1 MEPALEGHILAGR
14 LKEDDK
20 KIVCDLTKRKML
32 PRNILIH
39 LKNQRPHCMT
49 NVKQVYNERQQIW
62 KANRGDKKPLQ
73 FLISKLEE
81 HIYTYYSRTQL
92 ESNTIEDIFWAHP
105 TSIKLFNNFPTVLV
119 MDSTYKTNMYRM
131 PMFEVVGVTSTDLTY
146 SVGFRFM
153 THEKEENFDG
163 KEVSNRDVVKKI
175 MKAWKAMVESPT
187 QRLYANALVEFK
199 DSCSDFPISV
209 DYAMTTLNEVK
220 EKIVRAWTDHVLHL
234 GCRTTNRVESAHA
247 LLKKYLDNSVG
258 DLGTCWEKIHDML
271 LLQFTAIQTSFGH
284 SVCVLEHR
292 FKDVTLYSGLGGHV
306 SRYALDNIA
315 LEETRCRET
324 LCMDNDICGCVQRTS
339 YGLPCACEI
348 ATKLLQEKPILL
360 DEIYHHWLRLSM
372 GEESNEVAFCVE
384 VELKAIVERL
394 KKLPFQMKLEVKEG
408 LRQLAFPE
416 TTLMSPP
423 PRKEPTKGA
432 KKKVDIARSKG
443 KITSTSR
450 IPSSWEVVDSQNSDS
465 QPSPSPTSSYKRKK
479 SARLVVDVIGDGHC
493 GFRAIAKFMGLTEK
507 NHLMIRTHLIQE
519 LIDHRDDYVEVFAG
533 EDRYNY
539 ILNGLHPPA
548 NTKTCAHLVDKWLTF
563 PDMGHI
569 VANYYKM
576 CVVVLINLE
585 VGNSESFFP
594 LRGPPPPGNQKT
606 PILCLGEIP
615 NHFVLISLKNGCPL
629 HPSST
634 EWHNHKKEDAVT
646 WEDEYLDQHELFRK
660 LMAIESGNKPSKPQK
675 ESNKAAPILLDTP
688 EKPKQ
693 QFEVIAEDEEDS
705 MSLDLLQSLGL

>member
-1 MEPALEGHILAGR
+1 M
-14 LKEDDK
+14 
-20 KIVCDLTKRKML
+20 
-32 PRNILIH
+32 N
-39 LKNQRPHCMT
+39 
-49 NVKQVYNERQQIW
+49 
-62 KANRGDKKPLQ
+62 
-73 FLISKLEE
+73 
-81 HIYTYYSRTQL
+81 
-92 ESNTIEDIFWAHP
+92 
-105 TSIKLFNNFPTVLV
+105 
-119 MDSTYKTNMYRM
+119 
-131 PMFEVVGVTSTDLTY
+131 
-146 SVGFRFM
+146 
-153 THEKEENFDG
+153 
-163 KEVSNRDVVKKI
+163 
-175 MKAWKAMVESPT
+175 AWKAMVESPN
-187 QRLYANALVEFK
+187 QQLYANALVEFK
-199 DSCSDFPISV
+199 DSCSDFPIFV
-209 DYAMTTLNEVK
+209 DYAMTTLDEVK
-220 EKIVRAWTDHVLHL
+220 DKIVRAWTDHVLHL

-258 DLGTCWEKIHDML
+258 DLGTCWEKIHHML
-271 LLQFTAIQTSFGH
+271 LLQLTAIQTSFGQN
-284 SVCVLEHR
+284 VCVLEHR

-306 SRYALDNIA
+306 SRNALDNIA
-315 LEETRCRET
+315 LEEKRCRET

-372 GEESNEVAFCVE
+372 GEQSNEDAFCVE

-423 PRKEPTKGA
+423 PRKVPTKGA

-443 KITSTSR
+443 KITSASR
-450 IPSSWEVVDSQNSDS
+450 IPSSWEVVDSQNPDS
-465 QPSPSPTSSYKRKK
+465 QPSPSPTTSSYKRKK
-479 SARLVVDVIGDGHC
+479 GARLGKTSLSPLPPPTRYPKPKAIPVMRPIDYMPRFMVPFIEKVVDVIGDGHC
-493 GFRAIAKFMGLTEK
+493 GFRAIAEFMGLTEK

-519 LIDHRDDYVEVFAG
+519 LMDHRDDYVEVFAG

-539 ILNGLHPPA
+539 ILNRLHPPA

-576 CVVVLINLE
+576 N
-585 VGNSESFFP
+585 
-594 LRGPPPPGNQKT
+594 
-606 PILCLGEIP
+606 
-615 NHFVLISLKNGCPL
+615 
-629 HPSST
+629 
-634 EWHNHKKEDAVT
+634 AVT
-646 WEDEYLDQHELFRK
+646 WEDEYLDRHDLFRK
-660 LMAIESGNKPSKPQK
+660 LMAIESGNKPCKPQK

>member
-1 MEPALEGHILAGR
+1 
-14 LKEDDK
+14 
-20 KIVCDLTKRKML
+20 
-32 PRNILIH
+32 
-39 LKNQRPHCMT
+39 
-49 NVKQVYNERQQIW
+49 
-62 KANRGDKKPLQ
+62 
-73 FLISKLEE
+73 
-81 HIYTYYSRTQL
+81 
-92 ESNTIEDIFWAHP
+92 
-105 TSIKLFNNFPTVLV
+105 
-119 MDSTYKTNMYRM
+119 M

-146 SVGFRFM
+146 SVGFGFM
-153 THEKEENFDG
+153 THEKEENFVWVLKMLCKLLSSKMNMPKVIVTDRDMSLMKAVAHVFPESYAMNCYFHVQANVKQRCVLDCKYPLG
-163 KEVSNRDVVKKI
+163 FKKDEKEVSNHDVVKKI

-187 QRLYANALVEFK
+187 QQLYANALVEFK
-199 DSCSDFPISV
+199 DSCSDFPIFV

-220 EKIVRAWTDHVLHL
+220 DKIVRAWTDHVLHL
-234 GCRTTNRVESAHA
+234 GCRTTNRVESAH
-247 LLKKYLDNSVG
+247 
-258 DLGTCWEKIHDML
+258 
-271 LLQFTAIQTSFGH
+271 FTAIQTSFGH
-284 SVCVLEHR
+284 SLCVLEHR
-292 FKDVTLYSGLGGHV
+292 FKDVTLYSGLGGHE
-306 SRYALDNIA
+306 SRYALDNIV

-324 LCMDNDICGCVQRTS
+324 LCMDNDICGYVQRTS

-423 PRKEPTKGA
+423 PRKVPTKGA

-443 KITSTSR
+443 KITSTSQ
-450 IPSSWEVVDSQNSDS
+450 IPSSWEVVDSQNLDS
-465 QPSPSPTSSYKRKK
+465 QPSPSPTTSSYKRKK
-479 SARLVVDVIGDGHC
+479 GARLGKISLSPLLPPTRYPKPKVISVMRPIDYMPRFMLPFIEKMVDVIGDGHC
-493 GFRAIAKFMGLTEK
+493 GFRAIAEFMGLTEK

-569 VANYYKM
+569 VTNYYKM
-576 CVVVLINLE
+576 CVVVLTNLE
-585 VGNSESFFP
+585 VGKSESFFP

-606 PILCLGEIP
+606 PILYLGAIP

-629 HPSST
+629 PPSST

-705 MSLDLLQSLGL
+705 MSLDLLQSLCL